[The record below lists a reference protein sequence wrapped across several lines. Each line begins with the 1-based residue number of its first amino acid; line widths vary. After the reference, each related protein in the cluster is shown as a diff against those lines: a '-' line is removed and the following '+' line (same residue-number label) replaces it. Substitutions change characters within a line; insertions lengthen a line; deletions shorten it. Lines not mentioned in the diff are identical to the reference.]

1 MNHLNSCPQCNSFN
15 PAHISTCLN
24 CDTKLTQASSGSAI
38 KRALKTAGVVAIS
51 MTLTACYG
59 APDYPACVDEDLDGF
74 CNFED
79 CDDNNSEVDTGENCD
94 EQTPLESNQNIEPQ
108 EP

>member
-1 MNHLNSCPQCNSFN
+1 MSQLNSCPQCNSFN

-24 CDTKLTQASSGSAI
+24 CDTTLSQTSSGSVI

-59 APDYPACVDEDLDGF
+59 APDYPVDCVDEDLDGY
-74 CNFED
+74 CYNED
-79 CDDNNSEVDTGENCD
+79 CDDSNSDVNIGDSC
-94 EQTPLESNQNIEPQ
+94 EQAPLDSNQNTESQ